1 MIGVG
6 TLVLWGVTLLAL
18 ALSGWRFWALFRPL
32 LDARPA
38 QRTDHIGLRLSGMLG
53 DIGMHRRLLK
63 FTYSGV
69 LHALIFSSFLVL
81 FTAILEAFG
90 TGLFPGF
97 SLDAVGGQT
106 WIPLLQNVFSV
117 LILTGLGMAAYQR
130 YVIKPARFKGSK
142 FKDASIIYILATAIV
157 VTMLLEASAR
167 MAITGETSAWRP
179 MSSLGSYA
187 FVELGISGEV
197 AHFVEKLFYWM
208 HIFVILGFLVYIPGS
223 KHRHMFTAGP
233 NIFFRPLTPK
243 GQLEAPKA
251 RIASEST
258 NAGAVTAYR
267 DFTWKDLLDTLS
279 CTECGRCQSVC
290 PAYAAGKPLSPKS
303 LIMDLRDGFM
313 ADRGLIDSQDHSLP
327 IVGGTISQETLWS
340 CTTCR
345 ACMEVCPVHIEHV
358 PKIVKLRRTM
368 IEQGDVEPQLQG
380 TLTNFQSQGNSFNKP
395 DKQRARWIKGLS
407 FKPKD
412 ARKEAVDIVWFV
424 GDFASFDPRV
434 QELTRKVAELLNQAG
449 VDFGILYEGE
459 RNSGNDVRRAGDEG
473 LFELLAQHN
482 IDTLAGCQFNRI
494 MTTDPHSLNALKSE
508 YPTLGAEYEVV
519 HYSQLFLELIR
530 SGKLKVNP
538 FSAASVTYHDPCYL
552 GRYNDGFDTPRDL
565 IAVMGHTLVEMP
577 RNRENSFCCGA
588 GGARIFMEDTPTGER
603 PSENRIR
610 EALEL
615 GDVSYFVVSCPKDV
629 VMYTAAIQALGVEDR
644 IVVRDL
650 AELISDSV
658 NPAAVEAELS
668 PITQE
673 KG

>member
-1 MIGVG
+1 MGGVG
-6 TLVLWGVTLLAL
+6 THVLWGVTVLAL
-18 ALSGWRFWALFRPL
+18 ALSGWRFWVRFRPL
-32 LDARPA
+32 LGARPA
-38 QRTDHIGLRLSGMLG
+38 QRTDRVGLRLSGMFG
-53 DIGMHRRLLK
+53 DIGTHRRLLR

-81 FTAILEAFG
+81 FTAIIQAFG

-97 SLDAVGGQT
+97 SLNAFGGQT
-106 WIPLLQNVFSV
+106 WIPLLQNLFSV
-117 LILTGLGMAAYQR
+117 LILTGLGMAAFQR
-130 YVIKPARFKGSK
+130 YVIKPERFKGSK
-142 FKDASIIYILATAIV
+142 SKDASNIYILATAIV
-157 VTMLLEASAR
+157 VTMLLEASAH
-167 MAITGETSAWRP
+167 MAITGETNSWRP
-179 MSSLGSYA
+179 ISSLA
-187 FVELGISGEV
+187 FYIFMAFGIYGEL
-197 AHFVEKLFYWM
+197 AYYVEKLFYWV
-208 HIFVILGFLVYIPGS
+208 HIFAILGFLVYIPGS

-243 GQLEAPKA
+243 GQLEAPPKNS
-251 RIASEST
+251 ASNSI
-258 NAGAVTAYR
+258 NAGAITAYQ

-313 ADRGLIDSQDHSLP
+313 ADQGLIDSSDHTMP

-368 IEQGDVEPQLQG
+368 IEQGEVEPLLQG

-482 IDTLAGCQFNRI
+482 IDTLASCQFNRI

-508 YPTLGAEYEVV
+508 YPTLGACYEVL
-519 HYSQLFLELIR
+519 HYSQLFIELINN
-530 SGKLKVNP
+530 GKLKINP
-538 FSAASVTYHDPCYL
+538 SSAASVTYHDPCYL
-552 GRYNDGFDTPRDL
+552 GRYNEGFDAPRDL
-565 IAVMGHTLVEMP
+565 ISVLGHTL
-577 RNRENSFCCGA
+577 RE
-588 GGARIFMEDTPTGER
+588 P
-603 PSENRIR
+603 
-610 EALEL
+610 
-615 GDVSYFVVSCPKDV
+615 
-629 VMYTAAIQALGVEDR
+629 
-644 IVVRDL
+644 
-650 AELISDSV
+650 
-658 NPAAVEAELS
+658 
-668 PITQE
+668 
-673 KG
+673 

>member
-1 MIGVG
+1 MGGVG
-6 TLVLWGVTLLAL
+6 THVLWGVTVLAL
-18 ALSGWRFWALFRPL
+18 ALSGWRFWVRFRPL
-32 LDARPA
+32 LGARPA
-38 QRTDHIGLRLSGMLG
+38 QRTDRVGLRLSGMFG
-53 DIGMHRRLLK
+53 DIGTHRRLLR

-81 FTAILEAFG
+81 FTAIIQAFG

-97 SLDAVGGQT
+97 SLNAFGGQT
-106 WIPLLQNVFSV
+106 WIPLLQNLFSV
-117 LILTGLGMAAYQR
+117 LILTGLGMAVFQR
-130 YVIKPARFKGSK
+130 YVIKPERFKGSK
-142 FKDASIIYILATAIV
+142 SKDASNIYILATAIV
-157 VTMLLEASAR
+157 VTMLLEASAH
-167 MAITGETSAWRP
+167 MAITGETSSWRP
-179 MSSLGSYA
+179 ISSLA
-187 FVELGISGEV
+187 FYIFMAFGIYGEL
-197 AHFVEKLFYWM
+197 AYYVEKLFYWV
-208 HIFVILGFLVYIPGS
+208 HIFAILGFLVYIPGS

-243 GQLEAPKA
+243 GQLEAPPKNS
-251 RIASEST
+251 ASNSI
-258 NAGAVTAYR
+258 NAGAITAYQ

-313 ADRGLIDSQDHSLP
+313 ADQGLIDSSDHTMP

-368 IEQGDVEPQLQG
+368 TEQGEVEPHLQG

-482 IDTLAGCQFNRI
+482 IDTLASCQFNRI

-508 YPTLGAEYEVV
+508 YPTLGACYEVL
-519 HYSQLFLELIR
+519 HYSQLFIELINN
-530 SGKLKVNP
+530 GKLKINP
-538 FSAASVTYHDPCYL
+538 SSAASVTYHDPCYL
-552 GRYNDGFDTPRDL
+552 GRYNEGFDAPRDL
-565 IAVMGHTLVEMP
+565 ISVLGHTLREMP

-588 GGARIFMEDTPTGER
+588 GGARIFMEDAPTGER

-610 EALEL
+610 EALAL
-615 GDVSYFVVSCPKDV
+615 GDITYFVVSCPKDV
-629 VMYTAAIQALGVEDR
+629 VMYSAAIQALGVEDK
-644 IVVRDL
+644 IAVRDL

-658 NPAAVEAELS
+658 KTASVGPE
-668 PITQE
+668 
-673 KG
+673 

>member
-1 MIGVG
+1 MGGVG
-6 TLVLWGVTLLAL
+6 THVLWGVTVLAL
-18 ALSGWRFWALFRPL
+18 ALSGWRFWVRFRPL
-32 LDARPA
+32 LGARPA
-38 QRTDHIGLRLSGMLG
+38 KRTDRVGLRLSGMFG
-53 DIGMHRRLLK
+53 DIGTHRRLLR

-81 FTAILEAFG
+81 FTAIIQAFG

-97 SLDAVGGQT
+97 SLNAFGGQT
-106 WIPLLQNVFSV
+106 WIPLLQNLFSV
-117 LILTGLGMAAYQR
+117 LILTGLGMAAFQR
-130 YVIKPARFKGSK
+130 YVIKPERFKGSK
-142 FKDASIIYILATAIV
+142 SKDASNIYILATAIV
-157 VTMLLEASAR
+157 VTMLLEASAH
-167 MAITGETSAWRP
+167 MAITGETNSWRP
-179 MSSLGSYA
+179 ISSLA
-187 FVELGISGEV
+187 FYIFMAFGIYGEL
-197 AHFVEKLFYWM
+197 AYYVEKLFYWV
-208 HIFVILGFLVYIPGS
+208 HIFAILGFLVYIPGS

-243 GQLEAPKA
+243 GQLEAPPKNS
-251 RIASEST
+251 ASNSI
-258 NAGAVTAYR
+258 NAGAITAYQ

-313 ADRGLIDSQDHSLP
+313 ADQGLIDSSDHTMP

-368 IEQGDVEPQLQG
+368 IEQGEVEPLLQG

-482 IDTLAGCQFNRI
+482 IDTLASCQFNRI

-508 YPTLGAEYEVV
+508 YPTLGACYEVL
-519 HYSQLFLELIR
+519 HYSQLFIELINN
-530 SGKLKVNP
+530 GKLKINP
-538 FSAASVTYHDPCYL
+538 SSAASVTYHDPCYL
-552 GRYNDGFDTPRDL
+552 GRYNEGFDAPRDL
-565 IAVMGHTLVEMP
+565 ISVLGHTLREMP

-588 GGARIFMEDTPTGER
+588 GGARIFMEDAPTGER

-610 EALEL
+610 EALAL
-615 GDVSYFVVSCPKDV
+615 GDITYFVVSCPKDV
-629 VMYTAAIQALGVEDR
+629 VMYSAAIQALGVEDK
-644 IVVRDL
+644 IAVRDL

-658 NPAAVEAELS
+658 KTASVGPE
-668 PITQE
+668 
-673 KG
+673 

>member
-1 MIGVG
+1 MGEVG
-6 TLVLWGVTLLAL
+6 TSVLWVATVLTL
-18 ALSGWRFWALFRPL
+18 ALSGWRFWVRFRPL

-38 QRTDHIGLRLSGMLG
+38 QRTDRIGLRLSGMVG

-81 FTAILEAFG
+81 FTAIVESFG

-106 WIPLLQNVFSV
+106 WIPLLQNIFSV
-117 LILTGLGMAAYQR
+117 LILTGLGMAAYHR
-130 YVIKPARFKGSK
+130 YVIKPARFKGSNS
-142 FKDASIIYILATAIV
+142 KDASIIYILATAIV

-179 MSSLGSYA
+179 MSSLATNA
-187 FVELGISGEV
+187 FMAFGISGEV
-197 AHFVEKLFYWM
+197 AHFVERFFYWA

-233 NIFFRPLTPK
+233 NIFFRPLNPK
-243 GQLEAPKA
+243 GQLEAQTV
-251 RIASEST
+251 RIASKST
-258 NAGAVTAYR
+258 NAATVSTYQ
-267 DFTWKDLLDTLS
+267 DFTWKDLLDTMS

-313 ADRGLIDSQDHSLP
+313 ADQGLIDSPDHAMP
-327 IVGGTISQETLWS
+327 IVGGTISPETLWS

-358 PKIVKLRRTM
+358 PKIVNLRRTM
-368 IEQGDVEPQLQG
+368 IEQGEIEPLLQG
-380 TLTNFQSQGNSFNKP
+380 TLTNFQSQGNSFGKP

-412 ARKEAVDIVWFV
+412 ARNEAVDIVWFV

-434 QELTRKVAELLNQAG
+434 QELTRKVAELLNRAG

-508 YPTLGAEYEVV
+508 YPALGTEYEVV
-519 HYSQLFLELIR
+519 HYSQLFLELIK
-530 SGKLKVNP
+530 SGQLKVNP
-538 FSAASVTYHDPCYL
+538 SSAASVTYHDPCYL
-552 GRYNDGFDTPRDL
+552 GRYNDGFNAPRDL
-565 IAVMGHTLVEMP
+565 MAALGHTLVEMP

-615 GDVSYFVVSCPKDV
+615 GDISYFVVSCPKDV

-644 IVVRDL
+644 IAVRDL

-658 NPAAVEAELS
+658 DPAVAEAE
-668 PITQE
+668 
-673 KG
+673 

>member
-1 MIGVG
+1 MGGVG
-6 TLVLWGVTLLAL
+6 THVLWGVTVLAL
-18 ALSGWRFWALFRPL
+18 ALSGWRFWVRFRPL
-32 LDARPA
+32 LGARPA
-38 QRTDHIGLRLSGMLG
+38 QRTDRVGLRLSGMFG
-53 DIGMHRRLLK
+53 DIGTHRRLLR

-81 FTAILEAFG
+81 FTAIIQAFG

-97 SLDAVGGQT
+97 SLNAFGGQT
-106 WIPLLQNVFSV
+106 WIPLLQDLFSV
-117 LILTGLGMAAYQR
+117 LILTGLGMAAFQR
-130 YVIKPARFKGSK
+130 YVIKPERFKGSK
-142 FKDASIIYILATAIV
+142 SKDASNIYILATAIV
-157 VTMLLEASAR
+157 VTMLLEASAH
-167 MAITGETSAWRP
+167 MAITGETNSWRP
-179 MSSLGSYA
+179 ISSLA
-187 FVELGISGEV
+187 FYIFMAFGIYGEL
-197 AHFVEKLFYWM
+197 AYYVEKLFYWV
-208 HIFVILGFLVYIPGS
+208 HIFAILGFLVYIPGS

-243 GQLEAPKA
+243 GQLEAPPKNS
-251 RIASEST
+251 ASNSI
-258 NAGAVTAYR
+258 NAGAITAYQ

-313 ADRGLIDSQDHSLP
+313 ADQGLIDSSDHTMP

-368 IEQGDVEPQLQG
+368 IEQGEVEPLLQG

-482 IDTLAGCQFNRI
+482 IDTLASCQFNRI

-508 YPTLGAEYEVV
+508 YPTLGACYEVL
-519 HYSQLFLELIR
+519 HYSQLFIELINN
-530 SGKLKVNP
+530 GKLKINP
-538 FSAASVTYHDPCYL
+538 SSAASVTYHDPCYL
-552 GRYNDGFDTPRDL
+552 GRYNEGFDAPRDL
-565 IAVMGHTLVEMP
+565 ISVLGHTLREMP

-588 GGARIFMEDTPTGER
+588 GGARIFMEDAPTGER

-610 EALEL
+610 EALAL
-615 GDVSYFVVSCPKDV
+615 GDITYFVVSCPKDV
-629 VMYTAAIQALGVEDR
+629 VMYSAAIQALGVEDK
-644 IVVRDL
+644 IAVRDL

-658 NPAAVEAELS
+658 KTASVGPE
-668 PITQE
+668 
-673 KG
+673 

>member
-1 MIGVG
+1 MWGLETPI
-6 TLVLWGVTLLAL
+6 LWCVTLLAL
-18 ALSGWRFWALFRPL
+18 AVTGWRFWVRFRPL
-32 LDARPA
+32 LNARPA
-38 QRTDHIGLRLSGMLG
+38 FRTDQIGVRFSGMLG
-53 DIGMHRRLLK
+53 DIALHRRLLK

-81 FTAILEAFG
+81 SSAIVEAFG
-90 TGLFPGF
+90 GGLFPGF
-97 SLDAVGGQT
+97 SLDPIGGQT
-106 WIPLLQNVFSV
+106 WIALLQNVFSA
-117 LILTGLGMAAYQR
+117 LILTGLGMAAHQR
-130 YVIKPARFKGSK
+130 YVVKPDRFRGSK
-142 FKDASIIYILATAIV
+142 SKDASVIYLLATAIV
-157 VTMLLEASAR
+157 LTMLLEASAH
-167 MAITGETSAWRP
+167 MAITGETSGWRP
-179 MSSLGSYA
+179 LSNIGTHL
-187 FVELGISGEV
+187 FVASGIAGDT
-197 AHFVEKLFYWM
+197 AHSVEKLFFWM
-208 HIFVILGFLVYIPGS
+208 HIVVILGFLVYIPGS

-243 GQLEAPKA
+243 GQLEAPAAKA
-251 RIASEST
+251 ATDGSE
-258 NAGAVTAYR
+258 AGAVTTYQ
-267 DFTWKDLLDTLS
+267 DFTWKDLLDTMS

-303 LIMDLRDGFM
+303 LIMDLRDGFL
-313 ADRGLIDSQDHSLP
+313 ADQGLIESPDHALP

-368 IEQGDVEPQLQG
+368 VELGDVEPLLQD
-380 TLTNFQSQGNSFNKP
+380 TLTNFQSQGNSFGKP

-407 FKPKD
+407 FRPKD
-412 ARKEAVDIVWFV
+412 ARKEPVDIVWFV

-482 IDTLAGCQFNRI
+482 IDTLAGCEFNRI

-508 YPTLGAEYEVV
+508 YPTLGAEYDVV
-519 HYSQLFLELIR
+519 HYSQLFLELINN
-530 SGKLKVNP
+530 GQLTVNP
-538 FSAASVTYHDPCYL
+538 SSAASVTYHDPCYL
-552 GRYNDGFDTPRDL
+552 GRYNDGFDAPRDL
-565 IAVMGHTLVEMP
+565 MAAMGHNLHEMP

-588 GGARIFMEDTPTGER
+588 GGARIFMEDAPTGER
-603 PSENRIR
+603 PSESRIR
-610 EALEL
+610 EALAL
-615 GDVSYFVVSCPKDV
+615 GPITYFVVSCPKDV

-644 IVVRDL
+644 IAVRDL

-658 NPAAVEAELS
+658 NPSPMAAE
-668 PITQE
+668 
-673 KG
+673 

>member
-1 MIGVG
+1 MSSFG
-6 TLVLWGVTLLAL
+6 TPILWGVTVLAL
-18 ALSGWRFWALFRPL
+18 AIFGWRFLVRLKPL

-38 QRTDHIGLRLSGMLG
+38 QRNDRIGRRLSGMFG

-63 FTYSGV
+63 FTFSGV

-81 FTAILEAFG
+81 FTAIVEAFG

-106 WIPLLQNVFSV
+106 WIPLLQNIFAV

-130 YVIKPARFKGSK
+130 YVTRPARFQGSK
-142 FKDASIIYILATAIV
+142 SMDALIIYILATSIV
-157 VTMLLEASAR
+157 VTMLMEASAR
-167 MAITGETSAWRP
+167 MAIIGETSAWRP
-179 MSSLGSYA
+179 VSSIGSKA
-187 FVELGISGEV
+187 FTAVGISGEV
-197 AHFVEKLFYWM
+197 ANFVEKLFYWA
-208 HIFVILGFLVYIPGS
+208 HILVILGFLIYIPGS
-223 KHRHMFTAGP
+223 KHRHMFTAAP
-233 NIFFRPLTPK
+233 NIFFRALTPK
-243 GQLEAPKA
+243 GQLEPPATKSPSN
-251 RIASEST
+251 SE
-258 NAGAVTAYR
+258 NIGAITSYR

-290 PAYAAGKPLSPKS
+290 PAHSAGKPLSPKS
-303 LIMDLRDGFM
+303 LIMDLRDGFL
-313 ADRGLIDSQDHSLP
+313 ADEGLIYSSDHAQP

-368 IEQGDVEPQLQG
+368 IEQSDVEPLLQG

-482 IDTLAGCQFNRI
+482 IDTLAGCRFNRI

-508 YPTLGAEYEVV
+508 YPTLGASYEVV
-519 HYSQLFLELIR
+519 HYSQLFVELIK
-530 SGKLKVNP
+530 SGKLKINP
-538 FSAASVTYHDPCYL
+538 SSAASVTYHDPCYL
-552 GRYNDGFDTPRDL
+552 GRYNDGFDAPRDL
-565 IAVMGHTLVEMP
+565 ISVLGHTLLEMP

-588 GGARIFMEDTPTGER
+588 GGARIFMEDAPTGER

-610 EALEL
+610 EALAL
-615 GDVSYFVVSCPKDV
+615 GDISYFVVSCPKDV
-629 VMYTAAIQALGVEDR
+629 VMYSAAIQALGVEDK
-644 IVVRDL
+644 IAVRDL

-658 NPAAVEAELS
+658 KAVAVGSE
-668 PITQE
+668 
-673 KG
+673 